1 MHIHENY
8 IDVVQLLKKDKI
20 KFLEKFQVITIIYK
34 IQKTSEKF
42 KRHFFLYTFFRW
54 LGLAFVCSLLSTIR
68 GNSCWFYPNS

>member
-54 LGLAFVCSLLSTIR
+54 LDLAFAYNLLLAIHD
-68 GNSCWFYPNS
+68 NSC